1 MTTIWYILHT
11 KNWSLETTDLNK
23 VNACIA
29 SGVVPRLYLR
39 NDGYLRQGYCA
50 LTYIEIMS
58 VTGEK
63 ASEPVVFYRTTK

>member
-1 MTTIWYILHT
+1 MTTIWYVLHT

-50 LTYIEIMS
+50 LTYIEIM
-58 VTGEK
+58 TEDGKK
-63 ASEPVVFYRTTK
+63 ASEPVVFYRATK